1 MNQISSSYY
10 LALSSGYAIA
20 LFGWWL
26 INRCYPPIWRSFT
39 DARFDHPWW
48 ETLWAF
54 LAALATVAIGILYSR
69 HLLLPELGT
78 TKSPLVSALNQV
90 IIFSPFIALLL
101 VRKQPLE
108 SAWLP
113 SKNVPIRLG
122 AGIVLALAALLTF
135 YLVRQP
141 PLGLGVVLSGVYQ
154 PKNFAY
160 AIQVFLE
167 DFALAIFFVRLRAA
181 LGAKRFLVSAVT
193 VAFLFS
199 AAHYPAKLSGGESFI
214 TATRDVVLDG
224 LLVSAVIYFLQRSRD
239 FLWFWCVHFTMD
251 MLQFYAGN
259 PNK

>member
-10 LALSSGYAIA
+10 QALCSGYAVA
-20 LFGWWL
+20 LLGWWL
-26 INRCYPPIWRSFT
+26 INLCYPKIWRSFT
-39 DARFDHPWW
+39 ETRFDHPWR

-54 LAALATVAIGILYSR
+54 LAALATVGIGILYSR

-101 VRKQPLE
+101 IRRQPPA

-113 SKNVPIRLG
+113 AGNIPLRLG
-122 AGIVLALAALLTF
+122 AGVVLALAALLTF
-135 YLVRQP
+135 YLVRRP
-141 PLGLGVVLSGVYQ
+141 PLGLNAVMSGVYQ
-154 PKNFAY
+154 PKNFAF
-160 AIQVFLE
+160 ATQVFLE

-181 LGAKRFLVSAVT
+181 LGAKRFLVSAVI

-214 TATRDVVLDG
+214 AATRDVILDG
-224 LLVSAVIYFLQRSRD
+224 LLVSTVIYFLQRSRD

-251 MLQFYAGN
+251 MLQFYAGD